1 VTIHSNF
8 KLEEITMIDKQIQ
21 EAGDN
26 SKQLQAK
33 NMIVNFGIDEKR
45 AREIYQEM
53 NEQVRS
59 DYTKEALTT
68 ANSRITEFEN
78 RLLPK
83 MEAIDGALEAF
94 ADPSFQLLLVEAQ
107 KTAAS
112 TERPADYDKY
122 QCINFTVI

>member
-1 VTIHSNF
+1 
-8 KLEEITMIDKQIQ
+8 MIDKQIQ

-83 MEAIDGALEAF
+83 M
-94 ADPSFQLLLVEAQ
+94 
-107 KTAAS
+107 
-112 TERPADYDKY
+112 
-122 QCINFTVI
+122 